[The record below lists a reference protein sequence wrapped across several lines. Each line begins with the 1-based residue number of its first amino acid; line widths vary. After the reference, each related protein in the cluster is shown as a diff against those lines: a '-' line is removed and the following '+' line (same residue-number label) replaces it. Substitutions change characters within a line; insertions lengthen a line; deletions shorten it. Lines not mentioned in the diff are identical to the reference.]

1 MKEKPGLPARI
12 TRIAART
19 PGILGCVFGCLC
31 EYFFQG
37 ILRRLTPARR
47 AGILQKWSRH
57 LLGAIGVRV
66 IVSGEAP
73 PPGLIVS
80 NHLSYLDILVFSAAA
95 ACIFVS
101 KREVKSWPGVG
112 WIASLSGSLYIDRTR
127 RSDTRAIQP
136 EMQAALA
143 SGMRLVVFPE
153 GTSSDGSGLLPFHSS
168 LFQPAVD
175 LHAPVTAAFLQYEL
189 SDGDAGEEVCY
200 WGDHTLVPHLFNL
213 LTKEG
218 VGAHVKFSGRQHKF
232 EDRKEAAGVMREE
245 VLGLRGQPLS
255 SPPCHPE

>member
-1 MKEKPGLPARI
+1 M
-12 TRIAART
+12 
-19 PGILGCVFGCLC
+19 GCVFGCLC

-47 AGILQKWSRH
+47 AGILQKWSRR
-57 LLGAIGVRV
+57 LLGVM
-66 IVSGEAP
+66 
-73 PPGLIVS
+73 
-80 NHLSYLDILVFSAAA
+80 VFSTAA

-143 SGMRLVVFPE
+143 GGMLLVVFPE

-200 WGDHTLVPHLFNL
+200 WGDHTLVPHLLNL
-213 LTKEG
+213 LTKKG
-218 VGAHVKFSGRQHKF
+218 VRAQVRFSNRQHRF

-245 VLGLRGQPLS
+245 VVGLRERKPTSPLS
-255 SPPCHPE
+255 S